1 MLAEIKGEPGYTFNP
16 YGFITDEAGAI
27 IDGIRDVY
35 GEAGVLKTFT
45 CQFHFRQ
52 GVERQLRRMPNG
64 LDDIKQEFEML
75 AMQMLSVNKTQTRT
89 TGSSGTFYWELVAM
103 VVCKK
108 VQFIPCI

>member
-27 IDGIRDVY
+27 INGIRDVY

-45 CQFHFRQ
+45 CQFQFRQ

-64 LDDIKQEFEML
+64 LDDLKQEFEML
-75 AMQMLSVNKTQTRT
+75 AMQM
-89 TGSSGTFYWELVAM
+89 SSIYHRHIEHFFTFSCWKY
-103 VVCKK
+103 CF
-108 VQFIPCI
+108 QFDR